1 MQQSILVAN
10 EVQDASLARV
20 SMLTETGPRMCV
32 EKGPLRRGLEGLSND
47 IRNWSELGPLRH
59 EELAPLLS

>member
-1 MQQSILVAN
+1 MSPIDSGPNQMCAH
-10 EVQDASLARV
+10 ASW
-20 SMLTETGPRMCV
+20 
-32 EKGPLRRGLEGLSND
+32 GLGAGGWSND